1 MPKANEVKII
11 KTTAEADLKE
21 EVKVPEDKAPTAA
34 APAEETPKAAK
45 ETAAPAEKKAPARK
59 RAASTA
65 KKTAAKGETKETAK
79 EAETKTTRK
88 KTQTAAAETTGK
100 KTQKAA
106 AETTGKKTQT
116 AEKKAPANGKT
127 AASRKAKEAVYLQ
140 YAGRELEISDI
151 VEKAKNAYGGRSIKE
166 IRVYVKPEEN
176 MAYYVVNGK
185 ETGSV
190 QI

>member
-1 MPKANEVKII
+1 MPKANEGKIT

-34 APAEETPKAAK
+34 APAEETSKAAK

-65 KKTAAKGETKETAK
+65 KKAAAKGETKETAK
-79 EAETKTTRK
+79 EAATKTTRK
-88 KTQTAAAETTGK
+88 KTQTAAAETAGK
-100 KTQKAA
+100 KTQA
-106 AETTGKKTQT
+106 